1 MTCRLVKCL
10 AVAAGVLLF
19 SVIANAENGA
29 KALFYGETAQDSAVV
44 KKTDSGTAMFSG
56 TEMKTETIP
65 ATAGN
70 SAPNK
75 KKKTVVAKNKSKS
88 KPKVI
93 ATGLSYFIEVIKP
106 NGKVERVTAEK
117 RAFKSG
123 ERIRFVF
130 KSNKEGY
137 LYLLAIGSSGKGA
150 ILFPDNRMNNG
161 NNLVAANSE
170 YRVPF
175 GEKSFV
181 MDPTPGDEKVLV
193 FFSQAEINDIN
204 SYFIPKN
211 KLEPQDTRQIYAFA
225 ETNGSKD
232 ILFEEDSAAGA
243 VRPASYVVSKDANP
257 KNVIFREIVV
267 RHK

>member
-1 MTCRLVKCL
+1 MTCRLVKCVT
-10 AVAAGVLLF
+10 VAACVLLF
-19 SVIANAENGA
+19 SAVAYAENGA
-29 KALFYGETAQDSAVV
+29 KALFYGETTQNSAEVV
-44 KKTDSGTAMFSG
+44 KTGSGTAMFNG

-65 ATAGN
+65 TQADNA
-70 SAPNK
+70 APQQ
-75 KKKTVVAKNKSKS
+75 KKKTTVAKNKTKA

-93 ATGLSYFIEVIKP
+93 ATGLSYFIEVVKP
-106 NGKVERVTAEK
+106 NGKNERVTAEK

-150 ILFPDNRMNNG
+150 ILFPDNRINKG
-161 NNLVAANSE
+161 DNLVAANKE
-170 YRVPF
+170 YKVPF

-181 MDPTPGDEKVLV
+181 MDPTPGTEKVLV
-193 FFSQAEINDIN
+193 FFSPSEINDIS
-204 SYFIPKN
+204 SYFIPK
-211 KLEPQDTRQIYAFA
+211 KTLEAQDTRQIYAYA

-232 ILFEEDSAAGA
+232 ILFEEDSDAGEIK
-243 VRPASYVVSKDANP
+243 PASYIVSKDDNP
-257 KNVIFREIVV
+257 KKVIFKEIVV

>member
-1 MTCRLVKCL
+1 VT
-10 AVAAGVLLF
+10 VAA
-19 SVIANAENGA
+19 SVIIFSCVAYAEDGA
-29 KALFYGETAQDSAVV
+29 KALFYGDTTQNSAEVV
-44 KKTDSGTAMFSG
+44 KTGSGTAMFNG

-65 ATAGN
+65 TQADNA
-70 SAPNK
+70 APEQ
-75 KKKTVVAKNKSKS
+75 KKKTVVAKNKTKT

-106 NGKVERVTAEK
+106 NGKVDRVTAEK
-117 RAFKSG
+117 HSFKSG

-150 ILFPDNRMNNG
+150 ILFPDNRINNG
-161 NNLVAANSE
+161 NNLVTANSE

-175 GEKSFV
+175 GQKSFV
-181 MDPTPGDEKVLV
+181 MDPNPGNEKVLV

-204 SYFIPKN
+204 SYFVPK
-211 KLEPQDTRQIYAFA
+211 KQLEAQDTRQIYAFA
-225 ETNGSKD
+225 ESAGSKD
-232 ILFEEDSAAGA
+232 ILFEEDSATGQIK
-243 VRPASYVVSKDANP
+243 PASYIVSKDDNP
-257 KNVIFREIVV
+257 KNVIFREITV